1 MGVDFGSY
9 KSDEVLITRICREL
23 RKLNSPKINHP
34 MRQQTKQRF
43 FKGRSPNGQKIHEE
57 MFNIRD
63 SKGKGNKNHMKI
75 APHSC

>member
-1 MGVDFGSY
+1 MS
-9 KSDEVLITRICREL
+9 
-23 RKLNSPKINHP
+23 
-34 MRQQTKQRF
+34 QQTKQSF

>member
-9 KSDEVLITRICREL
+9 KSDEVLIT
-23 RKLNSPKINHP
+23 
-34 MRQQTKQRF
+34 RF

>member
-1 MGVDFGSY
+1 MQGAQ
-9 KSDEVLITRICREL
+9 KI
-23 RKLNSPKINHP
+23 KLSKNRSSNEA
-34 MRQQTKQRF
+34 MSQQTKQSF